1 MNVQSKDLSIW
12 HNRLRHSSHHVLHQ
26 ILNKCHKSHISNK
39 AASKFCYTCQY
50 GEGHELSFHSSLI
63 KTSKP
68 LELIHSNVLGS
79 SPLLFTEGYRYHV
92 AFDEQTFIF
101 FIGFSILLTSS
112 SYQKIMSTTQAP
124 SLLVVLL
131 QLIPRPSI
139 VKKGNLNIEE
149 NSPTS
154 PSKNQFT
161 SYIPNG
167 NSSEPT
173 QYPTT
178 SASKN

>member
-1 MNVQSKDLSIW
+1 
-12 HNRLRHSSHHVLHQ
+12 
-26 ILNKCHKSHISNK
+26 
-39 AASKFCYTCQY
+39 
-50 GEGHELSFHSSLI
+50 
-63 KTSKP
+63 
-68 LELIHSNVLGS
+68 
-79 SPLLFTEGYRYHV
+79 
-92 AFDEQTFIF
+92 
-101 FIGFSILLTSS
+101 
-112 SYQKIMSTTQAP
+112 MSTTQAP